1 MWLWIRMCFAL
12 VKRGYQ
18 KYHHNILPWPPM
30 PNSICFEFHFFF
42 LFRVCVAQPP
52 SDTDWDSLAVFSH
65 FNFSTFS
72 ALFCF
77 LSAAFGQSSERASVL
92 IWHLS
97 TSLPLLSSTQPAV
110 SGCSDGD
117 EESGWGQRHLTMP
130 PSVPVVQLT
139 WHWVATAETKLQ
151 TESGEIRF
159 LFLPLSSPFH
169 CNMVCQGLNWKE
181 SLGKCKFAVSWQWR
195 GLS

>member
-65 FNFSTFS
+65 FNFLSRH
-72 ALFCF
+72 CF
-77 LSAAFGQSSERASVL
+77 ASYPQHLAKVRSELVSWSD
-92 IWHLS
+92 I
-97 TSLPLLSSTQPAV
+97 SLPLSPSSVLLS
-110 SGCSDGD
+110 
-117 EESGWGQRHLTMP
+117 LL
-130 PSVPVVQLT
+130 SVG
-139 WHWVATAETKLQ
+139 AQ
-151 TESGEIRF
+151 TEMKKVVGDNAT
-159 LFLPLSSPFH
+159 LPCHHQFPSSS
-169 CNMVCQGLNWKE
+169 
-181 SLGKCKFAVSWQWR
+181 SLDIEWLLQKPNSKQKVVR
-195 GLS
+195 